1 MHHRL
6 ARTIVLILLLV
17 FFRDQPLASPHP
29 SSPQDQPAPS
39 QQTGETDREEQEE
52 ETDTDVQD
60 DDIDILLTDEGDII
74 YTEIDVT
81 GTVIRETP
89 IDSPNSVSVINR
101 ESLSQQGSPSVV
113 ELFKN
118 MSVSGGVLGESNSWY
133 NGTSTGIAET
143 VANVNL
149 RSLGAS
155 RTLVLLNGRRQT
167 YLPARLAGGRFVDVN
182 AFPDIAIDRIDV
194 LKEGAGAR

>member
-1 MHHRL
+1 MNHRL
-6 ARTIVLILLLV
+6 AQTIGLFLLAAL
-17 FFRDQPLASPHP
+17 FGEPAFA
-29 SSPQDQPAPS
+29 SSPATSPQEQPAS
-39 QQTGETDREEQEE
+39 DQETGETDHREQED
-52 ETDTDVQD
+52 ETVPASQD
-60 DDIDILLTDEGDII
+60 DDTGILLTDEDDII

-89 IDSPNSVSVINR
+89 IDSPNSVSIIDR

-118 MSVSGGVLGESNSWY
+118 MSVSGGVLGESNSWF

-155 RTLVLLNGRRQT
+155 RTLDFDSLTHNPRGRRVKLTVTQ
-167 YLPARLAGGRFVDVN
+167 RF
-182 AFPDIAIDRIDV
+182 
-194 LKEGAGAR
+194 